1 MPSAEVV
8 PTQAAGRGE
17 QALRFGPGPVGML
30 ARSSSPG
37 GVLPFLGHGKQ
48 LRRTVPLRRGEN
60 ERAKGAGGQ
69 AGDVVQL
76 ILDYAKQETL
86 GPLKGLVRF
95 LIAGVAGAIAL
106 STGALLLLLGLLRAL
121 QTETGSTFRG
131 DWSWAPY
138 LVTAAAATVVMA
150 LSAWRIK
157 KGPASKRNM
166 NPKGGA

>member
-1 MPSAEVV
+1 
-8 PTQAAGRGE
+8 
-17 QALRFGPGPVGML
+17 ML

-37 GVLPFLGHGKQ
+37 GVLLFLGHGKQ
-48 LRRTVPLRRGEN
+48 LRRTVPLRRGES
-60 ERAKGAGGQ
+60 ERAKGAGGP

-76 ILDYAKQETL
+76 ILDYSKQETL
-86 GPLKGLVRF
+86 GPLKGLLRF
-95 LIAGVAGAIAL
+95 LIAGVVGAIAL
-106 STGALLLLLGLLRAL
+106 SAGALLILLGLLRAL

-138 LVTAAAATVVMA
+138 LVTGAAATIVLV

-166 NPKGGA
+166 TPKGGA